1 MWKLPFEWWKIMHKD
16 FSNGQIEIG
25 IGIAFWNDSLS
36 SYLIMRLQNGKKIA
50 WSLDSFYGHQT
61 AYDTHTRSMTM
72 ANHMSHGISWYLLH
86 LTGLRKM
93 VCTWLGFVFCCFL
106 YLRLLCSL
114 FFLSLEWISVVWSV
128 KCIVFFIESTSLKI
142 ANFVR
147 RILFRER
154 WEFCSKRFHADK
166 RFKDRNGFESFQ
178 LQNMHRIASVLKAIL
193 CTWAALISQSDRL
206 IRWNIVNFYAFWLP
220 MVFFFILH
228 SSS

>member
-1 MWKLPFEWWKIMHKD
+1 MKNYAQRFFKRSNWNWNRNCILKWFSIQLSNHAIAKWKEDCM
-16 FSNGQIEIG
+16 
-25 IGIAFWNDSLS
+25 
-36 SYLIMRLQNGKKIA
+36 IA
-50 WSLDSFYGHQT
+50 WFILWPPNCVWH
-61 AYDTHTRSMTM
+61 THTRSMTM

-114 FFLSLEWISVVWSV
+114 FFLSLEWIFVVWSV
-128 KCIVFFIESTSLKI
+128 KCIVFFIKSTSLKI

-166 RFKDRNGFESFQ
+166 RFKDRNGLESFQ

-193 CTWAALISQSDRL
+193 CTWAALISQSDQL
-206 IRWNIVNFYAFWLP
+206 WLP